1 MNKGELDE
9 ILCILKLIKTDYTG
23 IINLGTGGMN
33 SIRNIATEV
42 EKLSGKKIRSLDKQV
57 SGPME
62 LAVDISLTKK
72 LIDWEPKFTLQEG
85 LKKTYELMKNY
96 QQEK

>member
-1 MNKGELDE
+1 
-9 ILCILKLIKTDYTG
+9 
-23 IINLGTGGMN
+23 
-33 SIRNIATEV
+33 
-42 EKLSGKKIRSLDKQV
+42 
-57 SGPME
+57 ME